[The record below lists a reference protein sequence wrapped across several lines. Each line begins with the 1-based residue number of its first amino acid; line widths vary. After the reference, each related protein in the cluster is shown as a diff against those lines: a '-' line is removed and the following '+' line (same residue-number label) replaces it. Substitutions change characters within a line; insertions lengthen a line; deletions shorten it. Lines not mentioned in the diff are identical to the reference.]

1 MAHKKAGGSS
11 RNGRDSAGKRLGI
24 KVYGGEHGIPGNI
37 IARQR
42 GTTWHP
48 GLNVGIGTD
57 HTLFAK
63 VEGHVEVRAK
73 ANGRTFVSDVPMT
86 EAAAESTLHKMSPP
100 GPGEPSES
108 LQCPQ
113 RPLPT

>member
-24 KVYGGEHGIPGNI
+24 KVYGGEHVIPGNI

-48 GLNVGIGTD
+48 GLNVGMGTD

-63 VEGHVEVRAK
+63 VEGHVEFHAK
-73 ANGRTFVSDVPMT
+73 ANGRTLVSVRPMT
-86 EAAAESTLHKMSPP
+86 DAAAE
-100 GPGEPSES
+100 
-108 LQCPQ
+108 
-113 RPLPT
+113 